1 VGKTASLNIWRRLA
15 QRRTSGDDR
24 ATDCL
29 RVWYEDT
36 YLSLSCVCQAS
47 LVHASGLQ
55 GSPWPNAWRY
65 ASEEGCVTTPVG
77 DGARS
82 RCNLVLPIEYG
93 CLVIR
98 DALVERLDCLEVT
111 TYTNYHG
118 DTLGHDVH
126 TVHAGGTGKCVR
138 CHRLNAHMASN
149 TLPPHHIR
157 RCSHGLSLDTSEN
170 MFHSFINYLAS
181 FSTTTKLSQP
191 TSTLIICVVMQDA
204 LS

>member
-1 VGKTASLNIWRRLA
+1 MGKTASLNIWRRLA
-15 QRRTSGDDR
+15 QRRTSGDDG

-82 RCNLVLPIEYG
+82 RCNLVPADRVWVPRYPR
-93 CLVIR
+93 CLGG
-98 DALVERLDCLEVT
+98 ASRLLGGNDVYQLSRRYSRTRCTYSTCRWHWKVRPLSSAQRAHGFKHTAT
-111 TYTNYHG
+111 TPYSPMFT
-118 DTLGHDVH
+118 
-126 TVHAGGTGKCVR
+126 R
-138 CHRLNAHMASN
+138 SESR
-149 TLPPHHIR
+149 HI
-157 RCSHGLSLDTSEN
+157 
-170 MFHSFINYLAS
+170 
-181 FSTTTKLSQP
+181 
-191 TSTLIICVVMQDA
+191 
-204 LS
+204 